1 MVLIA
6 IPVAK
11 CVGVHLVKIARN
23 KVVIID
29 YSLKNDE
36 GSLLDQSD
44 AGEFAYLHGLKN
56 IIPGLEKALEGK
68 GVGDSI
74 VVRIP
79 PEQGYGIRDE
89 EKVAVVTR
97 DMFPEDAN
105 LDIGVQFHAQG
116 EDGEMTVISV
126 TEVNGDSVTVDG
138 NHPLAGIHLN
148 FDVRVIAVRDAT
160 ADELSHGHVHEP
172 GGHHHH

>member
-1 MVLIA
+1 LLLL
-6 IPVAK
+6 
-11 CVGVHLVKIARN
+11 CSDGVFLVKIARN

-36 GSLLDQSD
+36 GLLLDQSD
-44 AGEFAYLHGLKN
+44 AGEFVYLHGLKN
-56 IIPGLEKALEGK
+56 IIPGLENALEGK

-74 VVRIP
+74 AVRIP
-79 PEQGYGIRDE
+79 PEQGYGVRDE
-89 EKVAVVTR
+89 EKIAVVTR

-105 LDIGVQFHAQG
+105 LDVGAQFHAQG

-172 GGHHHH
+172 GGHHH